1 MIELKDIQHI
11 YHQKHESFQVLKDV
25 NITIYDKEIIGIVGY
40 SGAGKSTLI
49 RLMNGLI
56 KPTSGHVIVD
66 DVIINDFNRQ
76 ELNRMRQSMGM
87 IFQHFHLVFSMT
99 VYQNIMLALNIGNY
113 PKEQSEKRVHEL
125 LELVGLKDKANRYP
139 VELSGGERQRV
150 GIARALANHPKYLL
164 CDEATSALD
173 QKTAHDIVLLLKDI
187 QEKTGITI
195 IFISHQIDVI
205 KDLCDR
211 IIVMNQGVIIE
222 DKRAKE
228 LFTKPTSEVTR
239 ALIKSLIYEPKDQS
253 QTIYELI
260 YDHKNSDSM
269 TLSDMIKTFD
279 VDVNIMFAKTLELK
293 DENIGYLYLQI
304 QGIRQEEAINYLKT
318 CGVEVNRYV

>member
-11 YHQKHESFQVLKDV
+11 YHQKHTSFQVLKDV
-25 NITIYDKEIIGIVGY
+25 NLTIHDQEIIGIVGY

-66 DVIINDFNRQ
+66 GVTINDLNRQ

-125 LELVGLKDKANRYP
+125 LELVGLKDKAKRYP

-222 DKRAKE
+222 DQRAKE
-228 LFTKPTSEVTR
+228 LFTKP
-239 ALIKSLIYEPKDQS
+239 
-253 QTIYELI
+253 
-260 YDHKNSDSM
+260 
-269 TLSDMIKTFD
+269 
-279 VDVNIMFAKTLELK
+279 
-293 DENIGYLYLQI
+293 
-304 QGIRQEEAINYLKT
+304 
-318 CGVEVNRYV
+318 

>member
-1 MIELKDIQHI
+1 
-11 YHQKHESFQVLKDV
+11 
-25 NITIYDKEIIGIVGY
+25 
-40 SGAGKSTLI
+40 
-49 RLMNGLI
+49 
-56 KPTSGHVIVD
+56 
-66 DVIINDFNRQ
+66 
-76 ELNRMRQSMGM
+76 MGM

-99 VYQNIMLALNIGNY
+99 VYQNIMLALHIGDY
-113 PKEQSEKRVHEL
+113 PKEERDERVHEL

-187 QEKTGITI
+187 QVKTGITI

-222 DKRAKE
+222 DQRAKA
-228 LFTKPTSEVTR
+228 LFTKPTSEVTK
-239 ALIKSLIYEPKDQS
+239 ALIKSLIYEPKDQN

-260 YDHKNSDSM
+260 YDHKNSESM

-304 QGIRQEEAINYLKT
+304 QGKRQEEAINYLRT